1 MRATLDI
8 PKKLLAELKAA
19 VPSQS
24 RAEAVRTAVAEFVR
38 QRKREKLRQLR
49 GQMQIEDTSR
59 EMEATELAD
68 ARHHH

>member
-38 QRKREKLRQLR
+38 QRKRESASVQSIINPTLSIKAAAVR
-49 GQMQIEDTSR
+49 IFFS
-59 EMEATELAD
+59 
-68 ARHHH
+68 